1 MVHPNTFTFPHQWSA
16 LRLKYIKCHYR
27 LYTCRSRAERR
38 FWSSYIQNAHNIAQ
52 HQSVCHGFEVL
63 RALFKSCIANS
74 YTTYKHTTIQQ
85 IQYFRCNT
93 YSIYNAFIHDVHDV
107 ICCKSMTCLWHST
120 QIFRIFGIF
129 HVFEANKEDF
139 LYADAEP
146 PAKPKR
152 CVL

>member
-16 LRLKYIKCHYR
+16 LRLEYIKCHYR
-27 LYTCRSRAERR
+27 LYLSIKSRKALLVVIH
-38 FWSSYIQNAHNIAQ
+38 SKCAQ
-52 HQSVCHGFEVL
+52 HRTTSICLSWVWS
-63 RALFKSCIANS
+63 FKSLASHASQIRLLRIS
-74 YTTYKHTTIQQ
+74 IQL
-85 IQYFRCNT
+85 YNK
-93 YSIYNAFIHDVHDV
+93 YSTSDATPIAFIHDVHDV

-139 LYADAEP
+139 LNADAEP